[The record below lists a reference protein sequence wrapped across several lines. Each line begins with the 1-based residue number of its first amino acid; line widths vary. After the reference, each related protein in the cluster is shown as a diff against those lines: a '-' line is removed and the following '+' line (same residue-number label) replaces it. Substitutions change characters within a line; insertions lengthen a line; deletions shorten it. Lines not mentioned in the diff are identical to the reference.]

1 MSSVSSKYTDEV
13 ALGGAWREAE
23 FQFGFQMNWNAV
35 SSSAQGPPS
44 EATPPPTLSH
54 SSIRWGFHISN
65 AYILDYY

>member
-35 SSSAQGPPS
+35 SSSAQGPPPRQHHHQHS
-44 EATPPPTLSH
+44 LTRRFDGDFTFQTPT
-54 SSIRWGFHISN
+54 
-65 AYILDYY
+65 Y